1 MRNLIFCLLLGV
13 VLGVASSTLI
23 AQRSADS
30 YPDAP
35 TADPKHYTVSF
46 ENDVARF
53 IRVRYGPGEKSP
65 MHRHLPGCVVYL
77 TDQTMN
83 FTVPDGSSEKETVD
97 AYLQSVVVV
106 YAQMLQQMVEERS
119 TLSQEWRNASTISPV
134 TSLARC
140 RGDSGAGKRRSSQSA
155 R

>member
-1 MRNLIFCLLLGV
+1 MRNLTIGLVLGVLLGV
-13 VLGVASSTLI
+13 ATSTLI

-35 TADPKHYTVSF
+35 TADPKHYSVSF

-53 IRVRYGPGEKSP
+53 LRVRYGPGEKSP

-83 FTVPDGSSEKETVD
+83 FTVPDGSSDKDTVEAGALGCGDGNVHAAENLED
-97 AYLQSVVVV
+97 A
-106 YAQMLQQMVEERS
+106 AEFIIVEFKDRK
-119 TLSQEWRNASTISPV
+119 TFRNEV
-134 TSLARC
+134 GARAEELVRFC
-140 RGDSGAGKRRSSQSA
+140 T
-155 R
+155 

>member
-1 MRNLIFCLLLGV
+1 MRNLTIGLLLGV
-13 VLGVASSTLI
+13 LLGLASSSLV

-35 TADPKHYTVSF
+35 TADPKHYSVSF

-53 IRVRYGPGEKSP
+53 LRVRYGPGEKSP

-83 FTVPDGSSEKETVD
+83 FTVPDGSSEKETVEAGALGCGD
-97 AYLQSVVVV
+97 GNVHAAENLEDP
-106 YAQMLQQMVEERS
+106 AEFIIIEFKDRK
-119 TLSQEWRNASTISPV
+119 TFRN
-134 TSLARC
+134 
-140 RGDSGAGKRRSSQSA
+140 K
-155 R
+155 

>member
-1 MRNLIFCLLLGV
+1 MRNLTIGLVLGVLLGV
-13 VLGVASSTLI
+13 ATSRLI

-35 TADPKHYTVSF
+35 TADPKHYSVSF

-53 IRVRYGPGEKSP
+53 VRVRYGPGEKSP

-83 FTVPDGSSEKETVD
+83 FTVPDGSSEKDTVE
-97 AYLQSVVVV
+97 A
-106 YAQMLQQMVEERS
+106 
-119 TLSQEWRNASTISPV
+119 
-134 TSLARC
+134 
-140 RGDSGAGKRRSSQSA
+140 GALGGGRW
-155 R
+155 

>member
-1 MRNLIFCLLLGV
+1 MRNLTIGLLLGAL
-13 VLGVASSTLI
+13 LGLASSSLV

-35 TADPKHYTVSF
+35 TADPKHYSVSF

-53 IRVRYGPGEKSP
+53 LRVRYGPGEKSP

-83 FTVPDGSSEKETVD
+83 FTVPDGSSEKETVEAGALGCGD
-97 AYLQSVVVV
+97 GNVHAAENLEDP
-106 YAQMLQQMVEERS
+106 AEFIIIEFKDRK
-119 TLSQEWRNASTISPV
+119 TFRN
-134 TSLARC
+134 
-140 RGDSGAGKRRSSQSA
+140 K
-155 R
+155 

>member
-1 MRNLIFCLLLGV
+1 MRNLTIGLVLGVLLGV
-13 VLGVASSTLI
+13 ATSTLI

-35 TADPKHYTVSF
+35 AADPKHYSVSF

-65 MHRHLPGCVVYL
+65 MHGHLPGCVVYL

-83 FTVPDGSSEKETVD
+83 FTVPDGSSDKDTVEAGALGCGD
-97 AYLQSVVVV
+97 GNVHAAENLEE
-106 YAQMLQQMVEERS
+106 AAEFIIVEFK
-119 TLSQEWRNASTISPV
+119 
-134 TSLARC
+134 
-140 RGDSGAGKRRSSQSA
+140 DRRTFRA
-155 R
+155 K

>member
-1 MRNLIFCLLLGV
+1 MRNLTIGLILGALV
-13 VLGVASSTLI
+13 GVASASLV

-35 TADPKHYTVSF
+35 TADPKHYSVSF

-53 IRVRYGPGEKSP
+53 VRVRYGPGEKSP

-83 FTVPDGSSEKETVD
+83 FTVPDGSSEKEMVD
-97 AYLQSVVVV
+97 AG
-106 YAQMLQQMVEERS
+106 
-119 TLSQEWRNASTISPV
+119 
-134 TSLARC
+134 SLGC
-140 RGDSGAGKRRSSQSA
+140 GDGNVHAAENLEAEAEFIIIEFKDRKTFRK
-155 R
+155 